1 MFVTDLI
8 SITELSRL
16 TKKSR
21 PTIYKYI
28 NDYNRGKLDEIPYSI
43 IELFKMSSN
52 ASKSEIKEYCYKMY
66 GFDEDEYSDPDIEEI
81 KKILVENKSKLNFGK
96 IKDFI
101 MEELKNDK

>member
-1 MFVTDLI
+1 
-8 SITELSRL
+8 
-16 TKKSR
+16 
-21 PTIYKYI
+21 
-28 NDYNRGKLDEIPYSI
+28 
-43 IELFKMSSN
+43 
-52 ASKSEIKEYCYKMY
+52 MY